1 MTSCSGG
8 LINVKIMLRSR
19 WFRHSVFGQVH
30 PKTRE
35 MLSISNKCFIF
46 SRSSK
51 NWLRDFG
58 GWVVPGFVCAVVR
71 NRSPPAEAIRNER
84 DFGRQGKQASGNVK
98 SEFPTPGKDNWSW
111 KVGHVRTSLKD
122 CNFKWWKLNFEWRWK
137 SCFWWWFGRNAYTLS
152 NSIMDAL
159 YRFDWLW
166 SKERKKLL
174 VSRIF
179 TWRLEPFGETAQFY
193 LALWRWPKWRLGC
206 YSYFWSSKCIRKLGR
221 SSRES
226 EQRAI
231 PIFSSSVVKYR
242 KSTRNVWFSKCWK
255 RFRIRHGSCS
265 KII

>member
-8 LINVKIMLRSR
+8 LINVKMMLWSR

-30 PKTRE
+30 AKTRE

-84 DFGRQGKQASGNVK
+84 DFRRQGKQASGNVK

-122 CNFKWWKLNFEWRWK
+122 CNFKWWKLIIFCQFIMVNFTNLSPHLPRK
-137 SCFWWWFGRNAYTLS
+137 PLSCSPNPSIGACVTLS
-152 NSIMDAL
+152 YDKI
-159 YRFDWLW
+159 
-166 SKERKKLL
+166 
-174 VSRIF
+174 IF
-179 TWRLEPFGETAQFY
+179 SA
-193 LALWRWPKWRLGC
+193 
-206 YSYFWSSKCIRKLGR
+206 
-221 SSRES
+221 
-226 EQRAI
+226 RAI
-231 PIFSSSVVKYR
+231 ASSWCSH
-242 KSTRNVWFSKCWK
+242 KSTCF
-255 RFRIRHGSCS
+255 
-265 KII
+265 